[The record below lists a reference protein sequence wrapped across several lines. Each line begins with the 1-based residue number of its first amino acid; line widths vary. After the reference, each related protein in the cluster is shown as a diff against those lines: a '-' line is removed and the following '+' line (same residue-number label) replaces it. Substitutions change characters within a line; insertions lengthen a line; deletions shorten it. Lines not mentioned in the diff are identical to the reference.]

1 MKPKLII
8 MDFDGTLGDT
18 RQNII
23 VTLQRTMNIRGLE
36 LREESEC
43 AATIGLTLEDSF
55 LSMYPNMSRR
65 EAQECVKLYRDI
77 FYESI
82 EELTP
87 NLFEGVLKTLAR
99 IAAMGIK
106 LSIASSRSSPSLILF
121 LKNMGIVEFFPYI
134 LGSDSTS
141 KHKPDPEP
149 VLQTLREFGVD
160 ASEAIMVGDMPVDI
174 AMAHNA
180 GVKAVGVSYG
190 NATRE
195 ELIAAKADWIIDN
208 ISELI
213 DIIAHN

>member
-1 MKPKLII
+1 

-55 LSMYPNMSRR
+55 LSMYPNMSRT

-87 NLFEGVLKTLAR
+87 NLFEGVHKTLAR